1 MTRADRARHGPRPPV
16 PVLGA
21 AAATWW
27 NAISQADD
35 VTTTAA
41 AESGPRAYAMAGVG
55 PSDIDVV
62 KLYDRFTR
70 TTILF
75 LTDLG
80 LCPKAEGRRFVS
92 DGSTGPGGA
101 LSVHPTAGRLPAF

>member
-41 AESGPRAYAMAGVG
+41 AESAPRADAMAGVG
-55 PSDIDVV
+55 TSDINVV
-62 KLYDRFTR
+62 QRYDELASN
-70 TTILF
+70 TT
-75 LTDLG
+75 LTLRGLG
-80 LCPKAEGRRFVS
+80 VCQKGKGGRIVL
-92 DGSTGPGGA
+92 DGRMGPGGE
-101 LSVHPTAGRLPAF
+101 RR

>member
-1 MTRADRARHGPRPPV
+1 MSDWSSDVCSSDLDSCLVTDGAAAIVMTRADRARHGPRPPV

-27 NAISQADD
+27 NAISQAAD

-55 PSDIDVV
+55 PSGIEGVP
-62 KLYDRFTR
+62 LSERFPHQP
-70 TTILF
+70 IL
-75 LTDLG
+75 LL
-80 LCPKAEGRRFVS
+80 
-92 DGSTGPGGA
+92 
-101 LSVHPTAGRLPAF
+101 